1 MILLARF
8 GPTLAKY
15 QQNLFA
21 ISSESVIV
29 TPCSCINEILRGLH
43 FLRFIAKFRIFHVAL
58 IALLFLTSR
67 ASQCFFFWQFLIIAS
82 AYFCMF
88 CMYSVYHLSEI
99 SGVFCT
105 ACSFGLMISIIP
117 RDPRLCNVLF
127 NSLPFTLLKGKQVS
141 KIPIFFPI
149 NES

>member
-8 GPTLAKY
+8 WPTLAKY

-67 ASQCFFFWQFLIIAS
+67 ASQCCFLAILNNRVSLFLHVLYVFSLSFERDLRCFLYSLFFWLNDFNNPLEIQGFVMFYSTLFL
-82 AYFCMF
+82 FM
-88 CMYSVYHLSEI
+88 
-99 SGVFCT
+99 
-105 ACSFGLMISIIP
+105 
-117 RDPRLCNVLF
+117 
-127 NSLPFTLLKGKQVS
+127 LLKGKQVS
-141 KIPIFFPI
+141 KIPIFFQ
-149 NES
+149 